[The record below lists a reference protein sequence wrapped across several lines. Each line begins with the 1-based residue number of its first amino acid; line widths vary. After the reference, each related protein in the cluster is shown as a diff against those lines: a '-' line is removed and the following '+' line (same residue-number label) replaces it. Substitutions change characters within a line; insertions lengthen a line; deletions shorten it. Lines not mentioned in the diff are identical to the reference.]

1 MRVRGDVQ
9 PSNAF
14 TLEEQPK
21 KPGYY
26 LVRFFENAQ
35 EFSEEKEGLTVS
47 GWEYDEYHLELADT
61 GSLEEDVLNNYDA
74 LLEQAKQQLA
84 AEGLPYDAAQV
95 GVMIET
101 PAAVMVAQLDSGIVS
116 GFFRVQLRHA
126 LPHGGFGPAELP
138 DRRNHREHDPQVA
151 EYARPE
157 QRPQL
162 RTEHV
167 VHGERN
173 ADGAPSEKRIFLM
186 SEIHVRQCFI
196 PAYIERSYN

>member
-74 LLEQAKQQLA
+74 LLEQAKA
-84 AEGLPYDAAQV
+84 AEAVNEDGGSEGLEARVDALESGKADKDEVQAV
-95 GVMIET
+95 WNEMAAAYNEGVQE
-101 PAAVMVAQLDSGIVS
+101 A
-116 GFFRVQLRHA
+116 
-126 LPHGGFGPAELP
+126 
-138 DRRNHREHDPQVA
+138 
-151 EYARPE
+151 
-157 QRPQL
+157 
-162 RTEHV
+162 
-167 VHGERN
+167 
-173 ADGAPSEKRIFLM
+173 
-186 SEIHVRQCFI
+186 
-196 PAYIERSYN
+196 

>member
-74 LLEQAKQQLA
+74 LLEQAKA
-84 AEGLPYDAAQV
+84 AEAENEDGGSEGLEARVDA
-95 GVMIET
+95 
-101 PAAVMVAQLDSGIVS
+101 L
-116 GFFRVQLRHA
+116 
-126 LPHGGFGPAELP
+126 GFGK
-138 DRRNHREHDPQVA
+138 
-151 EYARPE
+151 
-157 QRPQL
+157 
-162 RTEHV
+162 
-167 VHGERN
+167 
-173 ADGAPSEKRIFLM
+173 ADKDEVQAVWDEM
-186 SEIHVRQCFI
+186 AA
-196 PAYIERSYN
+196 AYNEGVQEA

>member
-74 LLEQAKQQLA
+74 LLEQAKA
-84 AEGLPYDAAQV
+84 AEAENEDGGSEGPEARVDALESGKADKDEVQAV
-95 GVMIET
+95 WDEMAAAYNEGVQE
-101 PAAVMVAQLDSGIVS
+101 A
-116 GFFRVQLRHA
+116 
-126 LPHGGFGPAELP
+126 
-138 DRRNHREHDPQVA
+138 
-151 EYARPE
+151 
-157 QRPQL
+157 
-162 RTEHV
+162 
-167 VHGERN
+167 
-173 ADGAPSEKRIFLM
+173 
-186 SEIHVRQCFI
+186 
-196 PAYIERSYN
+196 

>member
-74 LLEQAKQQLA
+74 LLEQAKA
-84 AEGLPYDAAQV
+84 AEAENEDGGSEGLETRVDALESGKADKDEVQAV
-95 GVMIET
+95 WDEMAAAYNEGVQE
-101 PAAVMVAQLDSGIVS
+101 A
-116 GFFRVQLRHA
+116 
-126 LPHGGFGPAELP
+126 
-138 DRRNHREHDPQVA
+138 
-151 EYARPE
+151 
-157 QRPQL
+157 
-162 RTEHV
+162 
-167 VHGERN
+167 
-173 ADGAPSEKRIFLM
+173 
-186 SEIHVRQCFI
+186 
-196 PAYIERSYN
+196 

>member
-47 GWEYDEYHLELADT
+47 GCEYDEYHLELADT

-74 LLEQAKQQLA
+74 LLEQAKA
-84 AEGLPYDAAQV
+84 AEAENEDGGSEGLEARVDALESGKADKDEVQAV
-95 GVMIET
+95 WDEMAAAYNEGVQE
-101 PAAVMVAQLDSGIVS
+101 A
-116 GFFRVQLRHA
+116 
-126 LPHGGFGPAELP
+126 
-138 DRRNHREHDPQVA
+138 
-151 EYARPE
+151 
-157 QRPQL
+157 
-162 RTEHV
+162 
-167 VHGERN
+167 
-173 ADGAPSEKRIFLM
+173 
-186 SEIHVRQCFI
+186 
-196 PAYIERSYN
+196 

>member
-74 LLEQAKQQLA
+74 LLEQAKA
-84 AEGLPYDAAQV
+84 AEAEA
-95 GVMIET
+95 E
-101 PAAVMVAQLDSGIVS
+101 
-116 GFFRVQLRHA
+116 
-126 LPHGGFGPAELP
+126 GGGSDDLE
-138 DRRNHREHDPQVA
+138 
-151 EYARPE
+151 
-157 QRPQL
+157 
-162 RTEHV
+162 EHV
-167 VHGERN
+167 AAMETGK
-173 ADGAPSEKRIFLM
+173 ADKDEVQAVWDQMAAAYSEGVQ
-186 SEIHVRQCFI
+186 E
-196 PAYIERSYN
+196 A

>member
-35 EFSEEKEGLTVS
+35 EFSEETEGLTVS

-74 LLEQAKQQLA
+74 LLEQAKA
-84 AEGLPYDAAQV
+84 AEAENEDGGSEGLEAHVDALESGKADKDEVQAV
-95 GVMIET
+95 WDEMAAAYNEGVQE
-101 PAAVMVAQLDSGIVS
+101 A
-116 GFFRVQLRHA
+116 
-126 LPHGGFGPAELP
+126 
-138 DRRNHREHDPQVA
+138 
-151 EYARPE
+151 
-157 QRPQL
+157 
-162 RTEHV
+162 
-167 VHGERN
+167 
-173 ADGAPSEKRIFLM
+173 
-186 SEIHVRQCFI
+186 
-196 PAYIERSYN
+196 

>member
-35 EFSEEKEGLTVS
+35 EFSEEKDGLTVS

-74 LLEQAKQQLA
+74 LLEQAKA
-84 AEGLPYDAAQV
+84 AEAENEDGGSEGLEARVDALESGKADKDEVQAV
-95 GVMIET
+95 WDEMAAAYNEGVQE
-101 PAAVMVAQLDSGIVS
+101 A
-116 GFFRVQLRHA
+116 
-126 LPHGGFGPAELP
+126 
-138 DRRNHREHDPQVA
+138 
-151 EYARPE
+151 
-157 QRPQL
+157 
-162 RTEHV
+162 
-167 VHGERN
+167 
-173 ADGAPSEKRIFLM
+173 
-186 SEIHVRQCFI
+186 
-196 PAYIERSYN
+196 

>member
-74 LLEQAKQQLA
+74 LLEQAKA
-84 AEGLPYDAAQV
+84 AEAENEDGGSEGLEARVDALESGKADKNEVQAV
-95 GVMIET
+95 WDEMAAAYNEGVQE
-101 PAAVMVAQLDSGIVS
+101 A
-116 GFFRVQLRHA
+116 
-126 LPHGGFGPAELP
+126 
-138 DRRNHREHDPQVA
+138 
-151 EYARPE
+151 
-157 QRPQL
+157 
-162 RTEHV
+162 
-167 VHGERN
+167 
-173 ADGAPSEKRIFLM
+173 
-186 SEIHVRQCFI
+186 
-196 PAYIERSYN
+196 

>member
-47 GWEYDEYHLELADT
+47 GREYDEYHLELADT

-74 LLEQAKQQLA
+74 LLEQAKA
-84 AEGLPYDAAQV
+84 AEAENEDGGSEGLEARVDALESGKADKDEVQAV
-95 GVMIET
+95 WDEMAAAYNEGVQE
-101 PAAVMVAQLDSGIVS
+101 A
-116 GFFRVQLRHA
+116 
-126 LPHGGFGPAELP
+126 
-138 DRRNHREHDPQVA
+138 
-151 EYARPE
+151 
-157 QRPQL
+157 
-162 RTEHV
+162 
-167 VHGERN
+167 
-173 ADGAPSEKRIFLM
+173 
-186 SEIHVRQCFI
+186 
-196 PAYIERSYN
+196 

>member
-47 GWEYDEYHLELADT
+47 GLEYDEYHLELADT

-74 LLEQAKQQLA
+74 LLEQAKA
-84 AEGLPYDAAQV
+84 AEAENEDGGSEGLEARVDALESGKADKDEVQAV
-95 GVMIET
+95 WDEMAAAYNEGVQE
-101 PAAVMVAQLDSGIVS
+101 A
-116 GFFRVQLRHA
+116 
-126 LPHGGFGPAELP
+126 
-138 DRRNHREHDPQVA
+138 
-151 EYARPE
+151 
-157 QRPQL
+157 
-162 RTEHV
+162 
-167 VHGERN
+167 
-173 ADGAPSEKRIFLM
+173 
-186 SEIHVRQCFI
+186 
-196 PAYIERSYN
+196 